1 MIKPCNNFFP
11 RKAARKVGAMRE
23 RERERERETRKNQ
36 NQRTL
41 LL

>member
-23 RERERERETRKNQ
+23 RERETRKNQ